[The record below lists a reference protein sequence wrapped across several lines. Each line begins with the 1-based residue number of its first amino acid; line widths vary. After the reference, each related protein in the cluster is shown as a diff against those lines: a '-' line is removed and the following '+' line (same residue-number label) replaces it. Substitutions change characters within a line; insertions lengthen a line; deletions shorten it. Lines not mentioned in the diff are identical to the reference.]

1 MAGANALL
9 EDSPAPNALALAA
22 KLVLGRASPA
32 PAGGKALARA
42 GGKALARAGGNAL
55 PLVEKALL
63 LPEVLLFA
71 FLLYQVS
78 NALTG
83 SLAGTGAG
91 AKACAKTGDAA
102 GRKENGC
109 WLILCVTVMS
119 PADWSREMV

>member
-9 EDSPAPNALALAA
+9 EDSCPAPNALALAA

-32 PAGGKALARA
+32 PA